1 MGIIPY
7 CSNIYPQVLLTRMGI
22 AFASIAALCLPL
34 VTDYVRKSSRGK
46 ATAFQSVGI
55 VLGDLITFG
64 VLLTVTKNLSY

>member
-1 MGIIPY
+1 
-7 CSNIYPQVLLTRMGI
+7 MGI